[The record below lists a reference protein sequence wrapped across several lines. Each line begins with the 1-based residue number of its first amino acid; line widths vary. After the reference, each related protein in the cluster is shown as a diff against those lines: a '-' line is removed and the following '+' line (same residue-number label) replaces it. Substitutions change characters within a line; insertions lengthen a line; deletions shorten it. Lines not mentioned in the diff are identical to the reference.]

1 MMTAL
6 VPPGRPEA
14 AAGARDFAGKVL
26 AGYPA
31 AGDAIAAL
39 NELVTN
45 AVQHSRSGLPGGTL
59 EVRLTVTAASVL
71 AEVLDEGPLGV
82 PAVTSRE
89 TFAERGRGLVLVE
102 ALTRAWGSAG
112 NGLWW
117 FWLPLGGDPE

>member
-1 MMTAL
+1 MMSAVVL
-6 VPPGRPEA
+6 PGRPEA
-14 AAGARDFAGKVL
+14 AAGARDFARKAL

-31 AGDAIAAL
+31 ADDAVLAL
-39 NELVTN
+39 SELVSN
-45 AVQHSRSGLPGGTL
+45 AVLHSKSGRPGGTL

>member
-1 MMTAL
+1 MTAL
-6 VPPGRPEA
+6 VLPGRPEA
-14 AAGARDFAGKVL
+14 AAGARDFAQKAL

-31 AGDAIAAL
+31 ADDAVL
-39 NELVTN
+39 CLDEMVTN
-45 AVQHSRSGLPGGTL
+45 AVLHSRSGLPGGTL

-71 AEVLDEGPLGV
+71 AEVVDAGPLGV

-89 TFAERGRGLVLVE
+89 TFAERGRGLAIVE

-117 FWLPLGGDPE
+117 FWLPLGGEPG

>member
-1 MMTAL
+1 MTAL
-6 VPPGRPEA
+6 VLPGRPEA

-31 AGDAIAAL
+31 AGDAITAL
-39 NELVTN
+39 NEMVTN
-45 AVQHSRSGLPGGTL
+45 AVQHSRSGLPGGSL
-59 EVRLTVTAASVL
+59 EVRLTVTDASVL
-71 AEVLDEGPLGV
+71 AEVLDAGPLGV
-82 PAVTSRE
+82 PAVTSRD

>member
-1 MMTAL
+1 MTML
-6 VPPGRPEA
+6 VLPGRPESA
-14 AAGARDFAGKVL
+14 AAARDFAGKVL

-59 EVRLTVTAASVL
+59 EVRLTITAASVL
-71 AEVLDEGPLGV
+71 AEVADEGPLGPPV
-82 PAVTSRE
+82 PVSPDR
-89 TFAERGRGLVLVE
+89 FGERGRGLVVVE

-112 NGLWW
+112 NGVWW
-117 FWLPLGGDPE
+117 CWLPLGGDPE